1 MGGSSTPRGRN
12 RTPHREEAMPMPN
25 SPLTRSRRM
34 LLGPLALVLA
44 ILTALALWSG
54 SAPAQ
59 SRQETLII
67 ARNIDDYVTNDPSR
81 TYEYTSQMLDQSAY
95 DTLVTVEAPD
105 FTKIQPKLAS
115 KWEVSKD
122 GTVYTFTLRPGVKF
136 TSGNP
141 VTAQDVRFSFRRLKH
156 LKDNPAFFMDPV
168 KDVEVVNDTTVKIT
182 LTAPDASFLAALA
195 AVPCGIVDS
204 KTVMAQG
211 GTDAEDAKEK
221 DKATDW
227 LNNNSAGSGSYK
239 LVSFKQN
246 EEVVLERNPNY
257 WGAKPYFARIIFKH
271 VKDGTTQR
279 EMVER
284 GDADVAQDLDADIV
298 AKVKPGPKL
307 QIVEGLSMNQVYMA
321 LNNNPEVSKQ
331 LSDKRVRQAI
341 ALGIDY
347 EGILKGSMRGSA
359 DRPAGMIPLGL
370 LGVDKAMNVKQD
382 VAKAKKLLADAG
394 YPNGFAVKLN
404 YWPSPLLGVQPEPVA
419 AKLQQDLKGIGV
431 NVTLEPK
438 ERSVMITEYRAG
450 KPQMM
455 LASWSPD
462 FLDPDPYVDAFYR
475 KGGPAAKRVYYDS
488 PRIADLKAA
497 AKAEQ
502 DPAKR
507 AKLYQDI
514 QKIALEDVPF
524 IMLIQPKSY
533 VGVNPAIKG
542 YAVHTIWFVTL
553 SKLSR

>member
-1 MGGSSTPRGRN
+1 
-12 RTPHREEAMPMPN
+12 
-25 SPLTRSRRM
+25 
-34 LLGPLALVLA
+34 VLA
-44 ILTALALWSG
+44 AVAVVLGLAAGLVG
-54 SAPAQ
+54 PAAEGQ
-59 SRQETLII
+59 SRQETLIV
-67 ARNIDDYVTNDPSR
+67 ARNINDYVTNDPSR

-105 FTKIQPKLAS
+105 FTKIQPKLAT

-122 GTVYTFTLRPGVKF
+122 GTVYTFTLRSGVKF

-141 VTAQDVRFSFRRLKH
+141 LTAQDVRFSFRRLKH
-156 LKDNPAFFMDPV
+156 MKDNPAFFMDPV
-168 KDVEVVNDTTVKIT
+168 KDIEVVNDTTVRIT
-182 LTAPDASFLAALA
+182 LTAADASFLAALA
-195 AVPCGIVDS
+195 AVPCGIIDS

-221 DKATDW
+221 DKATEW
-227 LNNNSAGSGSYK
+227 LNNNSAGSGPYK
-239 LVSFKQN
+239 LASFKKD
-246 EEVVLERNPNY
+246 EEAVLERNPNH
-257 WGAKPYFARIIFKH
+257 WGPKPYFARIIFKH
-271 VKDGTTQR
+271 VTDGTTQR

-284 GDADVAQDLDADIV
+284 GDADVAQDLDADII
-298 AKVKPGPKL
+298 AKAKPGPKL
-307 QIVEGLSMNQVYMA
+307 KIVEGLSMNQVYMA
-321 LNNNPEVSKQ
+321 LNTNPEVSKE

-347 EGILKGSMRGSA
+347 EGILKGIMRGTA
-359 DRPAGMIPLGL
+359 ERPPAMIPLGL
-370 LGVDKAMNVKQD
+370 LGVDRAMGVKQD
-382 VAKAKKLLADAG
+382 VARAKKLLADAG

-404 YWPSPLLGVQPEPVA
+404 YWPAPLLGVQPEPVA
-419 AKLQQDLKGIGV
+419 AKIQQDLKAIGV

-438 ERSVMITEYRAG
+438 ERAVMITEYRAG
-450 KPQMM
+450 KPSLM

-475 KGGPAAKRVYYDS
+475 KGGPAAKRVFYDS
-488 PRIADLKAA
+488 PRITDLKAA

-502 DPAKR
+502 DVSKR
-507 AKLYQDI
+507 AKLYQEI

-542 YAVHTIWFVTL
+542 YAIHTIWFVTL